1 MMANHSKIISDLT
14 CFTVHFT
21 SIVGAMNL
29 LPLHQRLI
37 TFSLGMGKAS
47 TDLAIGNHCNGRS
60 IPLGNDMIIT
70 DFWTIFLVFIK
81 PPQRGCCDLFDAFHD
96 QCSTSVGILA
106 IVTKIKAEGGGT
118 RELTQRMDVDKLLPK
133 TFDGLFHS
141 LYAWRKPA

>member
-60 IPLGNDMIIT
+60 IPLGNDIIIP
-70 DFWTIFLVFIK
+70 DFWTIFLVLSNHHNE
-81 PPQRGCCDLFDAFHD
+81 CAVAF
-96 QCSTSVGILA
+96 
-106 IVTKIKAEGGGT
+106 
-118 RELTQRMDVDKLLPK
+118 
-133 TFDGLFHS
+133 
-141 LYAWRKPA
+141 